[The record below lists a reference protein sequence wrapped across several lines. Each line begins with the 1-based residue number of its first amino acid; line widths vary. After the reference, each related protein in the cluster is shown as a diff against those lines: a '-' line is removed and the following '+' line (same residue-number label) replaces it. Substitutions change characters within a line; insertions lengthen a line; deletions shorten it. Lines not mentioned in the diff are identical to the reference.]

1 MQLHILAI
9 GRGKKSAEASI
20 TAEYF
25 KRLSKGSQIYEAE
38 SRLPY
43 GPARQIDESEKLMQL
58 FESKRPREAKLIA
71 LDPLGKHYTSPEIA
85 EMISKWRD
93 AGIGAAFFAIGG
105 ADGHSQA
112 LLDKA
117 DLTLSFG
124 APTWPHM
131 LFRAMLAE
139 QLYRAETII
148 ANHPYHKL

>member
-9 GRGKKSAEASI
+9 GRAKKTAEAKI
-20 TAEYF
+20 TDAYF
-25 KRLSKGSQIYEAE
+25 TRLAKGSQIYEAD

-43 GPARQIDESEKLMQL
+43 GPARQLDESEKLWQL
-58 FESKRPREAKLIA
+58 YEAKRPREAKFIA
-71 LDPLGKHYTSPEIA
+71 LDPLGEQLSSPQIA
-85 EMISKWRD
+85 SRISKWRD

-117 DLTLSFG
+117 DMTLSFG

-148 ANHPYHKL
+148 ANHPYHKT